1 MSTVIDLQT
10 RVAELGPWFYD
21 FDLGGGVVTPSSI
34 PPEVRPIFRSRLE
47 MVNGVVRNH
56 FGPRLRDIRCLDVGC
71 HEGFYSVA
79 MSRTGVGE
87 VVGVDV
93 RPENLARA
101 RFVAETLGLRNI
113 RYEQA
118 NCEELSPEAHG
129 RFELTLFLG
138 ILYHL
143 ENPMLCLRRVAA
155 MTTELCVVETQVVD
169 ESEGVAEWGARAW
182 TRPFRGVLAL
192 IDESAEYYDDIAE
205 TGATP
210 LATCPSP
217 VALRTMLRHAGFSRI
232 EMIDPPPGAYEQL
245 ARRKRVVCA
254 AWK

>member
-1 MSTVIDLQT
+1 MNTALDLQT
-10 RVAELGPWFYD
+10 RIAELGPWFYD
-21 FDLGGGVVTPSSI
+21 FDLGGGVITPSSI

-47 MVNGVVRNH
+47 MVNRVVESH
-56 FGPRLRDIRCLDVGC
+56 FGTRLKQARCIDIGC

-79 MSRTGVGE
+79 MSRHGVRE
-87 VVGVDV
+87 VLGVDV
-93 RPENLARA
+93 RQENLARA
-101 RFVAETLGLRNI
+101 RFVAETLGLRNV

-118 NCEELSPEAHG
+118 NCEDLSPDQHG
-129 RFELTLFLG
+129 RFELSLFLG

-143 ENPMLCLRRVAA
+143 ENPMLCLRRVAEL
-155 MTTELCVVETQVVD
+155 TTELCVVETQVID
-169 ESEGVAEWGARAW
+169 EVEGAAEWGSRDW
-182 TRPFRGVLAL
+182 TRPWSGVLAL
-192 IDESAEYYDDIAE
+192 IDESAEYYTDINE

-217 VALRTMLRHAGFSRI
+217 RALVTMLRHAGFSRV

-245 ARRKRVVCA
+245 ARRRRVVCA